1 MMMKRVMYLSVV
13 VAVSLMATGSLSGQS
28 GKETRNV
35 SGFTEIGFGIAGNLY
50 VKTGAEFSVVLQG
63 DRDYLSEIETIVKNG
78 KLVIRTDAFRFYNN
92 EKADV
97 YITLPD
103 LKGLSVSGSGSAKI
117 ETGIKNESLDLSV
130 SGSGRLIASEITT
143 GQFHSSI
150 SGSGDIVVNGSGEI
164 GTGDISISGSGSYS
178 GEAVRFKNLEVG
190 VSGSGHCNVNVTES
204 LEAHISG
211 SGNVTYS
218 GNPKIDARVSGSG
231 HVRSK

>member
-1 MMMKRVMYLSVV
+1 MKRVMYLSVV
-13 VAVSLMATGSLSGQS
+13 VAAFIMATGNLFGQS
-28 GKETRNV
+28 SRETRNV

-50 VKTGAEFSVVLQG
+50 VKTGPLFSVVVEADKKFLPEVETFR
-63 DRDYLSEIETIVKNG
+63 RDN
-78 KLVIRTDAFRFYNN
+78 KLIIRNKSNWNFNN
-92 EKADV
+92 EKADI

-117 ETGIKNESLDLSV
+117 ESGIKNESLDLSV
-130 SGSGRLIASEITT
+130 SGSGRLIASDITT
-143 GQFHSSI
+143 GQLDCSI
-150 SGSGDIVVNGSGEI
+150 SGSGDIAVNGSGEI

-178 GEAVRFKNLEVG
+178 GEAARFKNLKVG
-190 VSGSGHCNVNVTES
+190 LSGSGHCNVNVTES

-211 SGNVTYS
+211 SGSVTYA